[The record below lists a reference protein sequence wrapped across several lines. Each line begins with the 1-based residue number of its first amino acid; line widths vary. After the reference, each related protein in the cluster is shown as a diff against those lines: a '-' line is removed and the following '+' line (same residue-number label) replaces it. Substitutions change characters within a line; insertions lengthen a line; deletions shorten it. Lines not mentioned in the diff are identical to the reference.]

1 MSEPDRDERLAGL
14 LVELTETYRGGHV
27 AKLDELT
34 LAHPD
39 LAEELR
45 ELWDAVWVVEE
56 FGKAYPAE
64 KTSSWTSG
72 IAHHD
77 MSNTPLQGYEL
88 LEEIGRGGMGV
99 VYRAVQ
105 SDLQRTVALKMMRN
119 GGVLTSPSE
128 RGRFLNE
135 AVAQARLQH
144 PNIVSLY
151 GVGTEDGA
159 SFITMQLIE
168 GSTLANR
175 LADGPL
181 PDLEAARILLPV
193 CRALQYAHEQGVL
206 HRDLKPS
213 NILID
218 SEGRP
223 LVSDFGL
230 AKRVDATSS
239 LTPSGAILG
248 TPGYMAPEQAAAS
261 RGVVGPRTD
270 VYGLGAILYQ
280 MLTGRPP
287 FLAATP
293 FDTLLLVLEQD
304 PVAPRALNPRA
315 SADLEMLALKCLQKD
330 PGLRYQSA
338 SALAE
343 DLQAFLNGETVSA
356 RSTGLIDLVARLLG
370 ETHHADVLENWGGLW
385 MMHSAALFVFFGT
398 ANLLLWRGVTSQ
410 GPYLLIFTVGMGIW
424 ASIFW
429 ALRRRGGPISF
440 IERLLAHVW
449 GAGIVAINLTF
460 VIEWLMGL
468 PAWTLSPVFGITN
481 GMLFMIKGGI
491 LAGSFYFQAAAVF
504 LTIPFLVWF
513 PRYSPLIMATV
524 SGTCFFITGLK
535 AFRRGRKRRRL
546 ASGREN

>member
-1 MSEPDRDERLAGL
+1 MSDSERDERLAAM
-14 LVELTETYRGGHV
+14 LVDLTEDYRYGNV
-27 AKLDELT
+27 EKLDELAV
-34 LAHPD
+34 AHPD

-45 ELWDAVWVVEE
+45 ELWEALWVVEE
-56 FGKAYPAE
+56 LHKASEEDARNTWPHAPGSVE
-64 KTSSWTSG
+64 L
-72 IAHHD
+72 A
-77 MSNTPLQGYEL
+77 NTPLHGYEI
-88 LEEIGRGGMGV
+88 LEEVGRGGMGV
-99 VYRAVQ
+99 VYRALQV
-105 SDLQRTVALKMMRN
+105 DLQRTVALKMMRN
-119 GGVLTSPSE
+119 AGLLSSPTE
-128 RGRFLNE
+128 RDRFLNE
-135 AVAQARLQH
+135 ASSQARLDH
-144 PNIVSLY
+144 PNIVSLFSVCSEN
-151 GVGTEDGA
+151 GM
-159 SFITMQLIE
+159 SFITMPFIE
-168 GSTLANR
+168 GTTLANR

-181 PDLEAARILLPV
+181 PDRDAARILVPV
-193 CRALQYAHEQGVL
+193 CHALQFAHEKGIL

-218 SEGRP
+218 RDGRP

-230 AKRVDATSS
+230 AKRVDAGAS
-239 LTPSGAILG
+239 LTPSGAVLG

-304 PVAPRALNPRA
+304 PVAPRVLNPRA
-315 SADLEMLALKCLQKD
+315 SADLEMIALKCLQKD
-330 PGLRYQSA
+330 PALRYQSA
-338 SALAE
+338 GALAD
-343 DLQAFLNGETVSA
+343 DLDAFLSGGPVSA
-356 RSTGLIDLVARLLG
+356 RSTGFVDLVARLLG

-385 MMHSAALFVFFGT
+385 MMHSAALFVFFGF
-398 ANLLLWRGVTSQ
+398 ANILLLRGVTAQ
-410 GPYLLIFTVGMGIW
+410 WPYLLIFTVGMGVW

-504 LTIPFLVWF
+504 LSIPFLVWF
-513 PRYSPLIMATV
+513 PSYSPLIFAAV
-524 SGTCFFITGLK
+524 SGTCFFVTGLN

-546 ASGREN
+546 ALSSQG